1 MKILVFLLVVGILVY
16 AIAQAPLPA
25 PLPPVSGSV
34 PKITKEERFQANII
48 AVRRI
53 KAATKNP
60 DSFTLEYVMD
70 TDDALCVTYRTTN
83 ALNEAVPG
91 RAVVY
96 DGEIVSSEIDGN
108 RLGGRWNDR
117 CARKAGANVAH
128 IRDAL

>member
-1 MKILVFLLVVGILVY
+1 MKILAFLLVVGVLFY
-16 AIAQAPLPA
+16 AIAQTPLPD
-25 PLPPVSGSV
+25 PLPSVNGPV
-34 PKITKEERFQANII
+34 PEITKEERFQANVI

-53 KAATKNP
+53 KAATTNP
-60 DSFTLEYVMD
+60 DSFTLQYVMD

-83 ALNEAVPG
+83 ALNETVPG

-96 DGEIVSSEIDGN
+96 DGEIVSSEMDRN

-117 CARKAGANVAH
+117 CAKKVGVNVTY